1 MAGISAIQRILDNQ
15 LTSKFAR
22 SLKHS
27 DLPEGWADNP
37 EIVALAEDAYKEAGT
52 ESPFFKAWFGNS
64 KVVDEAGEPLEVYH
78 GTMSKAFDTFDKD
91 YIGSRFSFDDTGFFF
106 DSNRNVAKSYARDE
120 FNPKKVGHVIPA
132 YIRANNPLI
141 IDNKF
146 LKKEGMGPLLKEQDP
161 IEFWDTYQ
169 DFALDAAQ
177 NKNANGIIVDDNDTK
192 MIVAYEPTDIKH
204 ATRNRGTF
212 NPADPNIYKGLIP
225 AVGAGGLLALM
236 GAEEAE
242 AAVRPDIED
251 VIGKAIDGQAWAG
264 RKAGSLE
271 SSVAKDALDGSA
283 KYNGGDG
290 YFTEHGLTWRN
301 EANGWTPAQI
311 AEGYHG
317 IYDSPDTVVVP
328 NVLGV
333 NPSAKEALWNPNGK
347 DSRSWYM
354 PIAPYKK
361 GFKGVTLYDPEASQV
376 ERLLKDRGYWE
387 GGSTSSIFTPTL
399 GERSKSIG
407 SGTLS
412 AVNSPSFENTIR
424 GLEDWSKRNLPKVTG
439 AATGAAIPLLTP
451 EEAGADA
458 PFSSDFWPA
467 MARQF
472 GLGTRGVIEGLGTG
486 ATLGFGDPGRV
497 IADAIGLPSP
507 ETDIE
512 RQRVG
517 LNAGVTDALTTFAG
531 GVGAAKMAANPVVR
545 GVGMELAD
553 KPLLG
558 AGIGGLLGLLGY
570 DYEEE

>member
-1 MAGISAIQRILDNQ
+1 MAGISAIQRLLDNQ
-15 LTSKFAR
+15 LTSKFAK

-37 EIVALAEDAYKEAGT
+37 EIVQLAEDAYREMGT

-64 KVVDEAGEPLEVYH
+64 KVVDGKGNPLKVYHQTDADFDVFNLSKARQDSDIPAFFFSSGTDDWADMGGNTIEAYLNIKKPTSKPVVRGRGREVKDELERKGYDGTIEAEAGMETEYA
-78 GTMSKAFDTFDKD
+78 AFFP
-91 YIGSRFSFDDTGFFF
+91 
-106 DSNRNVAKSYARDE
+106 NQMKS
-120 FNPKKVGHVIPA
+120 
-132 YIRANNPLI
+132 
-141 IDNKF
+141 
-146 LKKEGMGPLLKEQDP
+146 
-161 IEFWDTYQ
+161 TS
-169 DFALDAAQ
+169 
-177 NKNANGIIVDDNDTK
+177 
-192 MIVAYEPTDIKH
+192 
-204 ATRNRGTF
+204 NRGTF
-212 NPADPNIYKGLIP
+212 NPADPNIYKGVIP

-311 AEGYHG
+311 AEGYRG

-333 NPSAKEALWNPNGK
+333 NPSAKEALWNPNGN

-451 EEAGADA
+451 EEAEADA

-497 IADAIGLPSP
+497 IADTIGLPSP

-531 GVGAAKMAANPVVR
+531 GVSAAKMAANPVVR

>member
-1 MAGISAIQRILDNQ
+1 
-15 LTSKFAR
+15 
-22 SLKHS
+22 
-27 DLPEGWADNP
+27 
-37 EIVALAEDAYKEAGT
+37 
-52 ESPFFKAWFGNS
+52 
-64 KVVDEAGEPLEVYH
+64 
-78 GTMSKAFDTFDKD
+78 
-91 YIGSRFSFDDTGFFF
+91 
-106 DSNRNVAKSYARDE
+106 
-120 FNPKKVGHVIPA
+120 
-132 YIRANNPLI
+132 
-141 IDNKF
+141 
-146 LKKEGMGPLLKEQDP
+146 
-161 IEFWDTYQ
+161 
-169 DFALDAAQ
+169 
-177 NKNANGIIVDDNDTK
+177 
-192 MIVAYEPTDIKH
+192 
-204 ATRNRGTF
+204 
-212 NPADPNIYKGLIP
+212 
-225 AVGAGGLLALM
+225 M

-311 AEGYHG
+311 AEGYRG

-451 EEAGADA
+451 EEAEADA
-458 PFSSDFWPA
+458 PLSSDFWPA

-486 ATLGFGDPGRV
+486 ATLGFGDPGRWV
-497 IADAIGLPSP
+497 ADAIGLPSP

>member
-1 MAGISAIQRILDNQ
+1 MKPENSDISPFCGKAYPSGSLLKNKVFCAGNFDKAQTLRLLMPSYR
-15 LTSKFAR
+15 
-22 SLKHS
+22 
-27 DLPEGWADNP
+27 EM
-37 EIVALAEDAYKEAGT
+37 GT

-64 KVVDEAGEPLEVYH
+64 KVVDEDGLPLPVYH
-78 GTMSKAFDTFDKD
+78 GTTENFDVFDP
-91 YIGSRFSFDDTGFFF
+91 
-106 DSNRNVAKSYARDE
+106 AKSRASMDIQGSFFSPWRDDARGYGDNVREFYLSFQNPADSGTAYKSLKSHHGENYAGISAREDLIKAGYDSVNNDGDE
-120 FNPKKVGHVIPA
+120 
-132 YIRANNPLI
+132 YIAF
-141 IDNKF
+141 K
-146 LKKEGMGPLLKEQDP
+146 GPQ
-161 IEFWDTYQ
+161 
-169 DFALDAAQ
+169 
-177 NKNANGIIVDDNDTK
+177 
-192 MIVAYEPTDIKH
+192 IKL
-204 ATRNRGTF
+204 TSNRGTF
-212 NPADPNIYKGLIP
+212 NPDDPNILRGLIP
-225 AVGAGGLLALM
+225 AVGAGGLLALT

-301 EANGWTPAQI
+301 ESNGWTPAQI
-311 AEGYHG
+311 AEGYRG

-424 GLEDWSKRNLPKVTG
+424 GLEDWSKRNLPKVAG
-439 AATGAAIPLLTP
+439 AATGAALPFLSP
-451 EEAGADA
+451 EEVEAERERYARIAMEQGLGSPSVDPIDILLAPIGAVGAGAKA
-458 PFSSDFWPA
+458 AA
-467 MARQF
+467 MAAEPF
-472 GLGTRGVIEGLGTG
+472 I
-486 ATLGFGDPGRV
+486 
-497 IADAIGLPSP
+497 SY
-507 ETDIE
+507 
-512 RQRVG
+512 
-517 LNAGVTDALTTFAG
+517 
-531 GVGAAKMAANPVVR
+531 
-545 GVGMELAD
+545 GMD
-553 KPLLG
+553 K
-558 AGIGGLLGLLGY
+558 AIGGLLDWWEGR
-570 DYEEE
+570 